1 MRFGSNFRNLII
13 YTFISIFIVLYI
25 LFLIQFY
32 IIPNDF
38 KISII
43 ILSGF
48 AIIIIGIF
56 YFFLKINS
64 YNKIIARVNI
74 LEENSIK
81 TILIVL
87 MVVSIFIPATSFSD
101 MIIAWSQIP
110 IENYVRAVLLLIGAL
125 FVPGA
130 CIFNIIFP
138 NNIIH
143 ERLGVESFLVKI
155 TIYPIISLI
164 YLGSVTLILDFIG
177 FTGDFILLF
186 LFFSFIF
193 LFYLDI
199 FFQKKHGTK
208 IKIKKSEITISRDT
222 FLILLIG
229 LGIVIIALG
238 VLLSSHQYILAG
250 DRWRGISS
258 ASLIGEGDFGSSQNT
273 YTKYWGCISF
283 GLSALCGIPY
293 INTNVLLFPFLYLS
307 ITSIYLLIKI
317 LLKNMNKKFFVLSSI
332 FAVIMFDSIKLIFQF
347 SLHSFAFFT
356 LFISLTLFF
365 TVVKSDYL
373 EKRSNLTKKNIA
385 LLVLSSMFLVQSLML
400 YILPGVMGLLIIFLY
415 SLFSMNLKQYLR
427 ILLIFY
433 IFFIIILLIFDLI
446 ALNFFSFWCFQHLSG
461 FSGIL
466 FNFVY
471 ISPYSLRITLTSL
484 LFYTFLLSSLFL
496 LYFLYKFSKDLS
508 IIVQKAKDI
517 TKLILRKKYKNWIF
531 CLFIFFFIFLLIVNL
546 NFYFLIFY
554 IKEANLHLNF
564 LSFYLNTL
572 IISIGFFGIFGIYL
586 SFLCYKENKNLFFFL
601 FSWVVLIIG
610 LASSL
615 IFLRWIQYPTS
626 LISNIPEDYTYH
638 MIYWFSRTWYYSMIP
653 LSIFSSIGLV
663 KLIQKIKSRGW
674 FKEKRYKE
682 IKSILS
688 LTLIALLIFLSLS
701 TPITRIIYWDNYFV
715 TTDEEAQIIGWTSK
729 NIPRDSK
736 ILITRWQF
744 RERLER
750 DLYLYKTYY
759 LHDLM
764 NNNDYNIEELI
775 GNLTSKNIV
784 YFIFDKQYESPY
796 TELLNY
802 FYTIKLYEYGSF
814 LVMTNKSI

>member
-1 MRFGSNFRNLII
+1 MRFGLNFRNLII

-25 LFLIQFY
+25 LFLFQFY

-38 KISII
+38 KISIV

-56 YFFLKINS
+56 YFFLKINY
-64 YNKIIARVNI
+64 YNKIIVRIKI

-81 TILIVL
+81 TILIIL
-87 MVVSIFIPATSFSD
+87 MAVSIFIPTISFSD
-101 MIIAWSQIP
+101 IIIAWSQIP
-110 IENYVRAVLLLIGAL
+110 IENYVRAVFFLIGAL
-125 FVPGA
+125 FIPGA
-130 CIFNIIFP
+130 CLFNIIFP
-138 NNIIH
+138 KNIIH

-199 FFQKKHGTK
+199 LFQKKHGTK

-273 YTKYWGCISF
+273 YTKYWGSISF
-283 GLSALCGIPY
+283 GLSVLCGIPY

-307 ITSIYLLIKI
+307 ITSIYLLTKI
-317 LLKNMNKKFFVLSSI
+317 LLKNMNEKFCVLSSI
-332 FAVIMFDSIKLIFQF
+332 FIVIMFDPIKLIFQLSF
-347 SLHSFAFFT
+347 HSFAFFT
-356 LFISLTLFF
+356 LFNSLTLFF
-365 TVVKSDYL
+365 IVIKSDNL
-373 EKRSNLTKKNIA
+373 EKRSNLTTKNIV
-385 LLVLSSMFLVQSLML
+385 LLALSSLFLVQSFML
-400 YILPGVMGLLIIFLY
+400 YILPAVMGLLIIFLY

-461 FSGIL
+461 FSGIP

-496 LYFLYKFSKDLS
+496 LYFLYKFSKYLS

-531 CLFIFFFIFLLIVNL
+531 YLFIFFSIFLLIVNL

-601 FSWVVLIIG
+601 FSWIVLIIG

-615 IFLRWIQYPTS
+615 IFLRWMQYPTS
-626 LISNIPEDYTYH
+626 LVSNIPEKYNNMT
-638 MIYWFSRTWYYSMIP
+638 YWFSRTWYYSMIP
-653 LSIFSSIGLV
+653 LSIFISIGLV
-663 KLIQKIKSRGW
+663 KLIKKLKTRNGW
-674 FKEKRYKE
+674 SFYPYKEKN
-682 IKSILS
+682 SVLS
-688 LTLIALLIFLSLS
+688 LSLVSLLIFVSFS
-701 TPITRIIYWDNYFV
+701 TAITRVIYWDNYYA
-715 TTDEEAQIIGWTSK
+715 TTNEEAQIIGWTSK
-729 NIPRDSK
+729 NIPIDSK
-736 ILITRWQF
+736 ILITRWPF
-744 RERLER
+744 RNMLER

-759 LHDLM
+759 LHEVMNSTDYEIKELM
-764 NNNDYNIEELI
+764 D
-775 GNLTSKNIV
+775 NLTSKNIV
-784 YFIFDKQYESPY
+784 YFIFDKQYESKY
-796 TELLNY
+796 IELLNN

-814 LVMTNKSI
+814 SVMSNKSI